1 MSKLRHAAALYT
13 TVAAL
18 TVLCA
23 LIAAAAYAAK
33 GGQNGTSATP
43 CTAPGNIVYGTGLP
57 TDELINFM
65 VTDSSGTWGIVLG
78 FTPDG
83 TWAVG
88 VPAPTGPTKYEF
100 VSRTYGPNG
109 TKYRVFQSCSV

>member
-1 MSKLRHAAALYT
+1 MSRIRYAARLYA

-18 TVLCA
+18 TAACA
-23 LIAAAAYAAK
+23 LIAAAAYAAR
-33 GGQNGTSATP
+33 GGHNATSSVP
-43 CTAPGNIVYGTGLP
+43 CTVSDNIVYGTGLP
-57 TDELINFM
+57 TDELVNFM

-88 VPAPTGPTKYEF
+88 VPAPTGPATYEF
-100 VSRTYGPNG
+100 VSRTYGPDG
-109 TKYRVFQSCSV
+109 TKYRVFQSCSA